1 MAGIKFFD
9 LLKSWGDGA
18 HFLFF
23 IFFSLSLAVVLMS
36 RDESALSRVVKN
48 KQITCRLLAIS
59 REMKSDHSP
68 EDDDSG
74 WTERHES
81 LVSELGPSS
90 PIKRTVSNRI
100 ILECL
105 DARTSTLASPF
116 NILPFHFVV
125 RVEFAFPIFRNACKL
140 YDLLVK

>member
-9 LLKSWGDGA
+9 LLKSWGDDA

-23 IFFSLSLAVVLMS
+23 IFFSLSRRCS
-36 RDESALSRVVKN
+36 YEPRRRRTFKSCKKN

-59 REMKSDHSP
+59 REMKSDRSP